1 MKPSPLNMCAYIYLA
16 NGLIVSGWSLW
27 RHAMGG
33 TIIGLLFVGLGAGVL
48 LKSLSEGE
56 IK

>member
-1 MKPSPLNMCAYIYLA
+1 MCAYIYLA